1 MTLVLV
7 LLGIVLLL
15 FLIGQ
20 IRLGGRVE
28 YSREGVTAWI
38 RVCGFSK
45 QLFPK
50 PTLTRSQEEKAAEK
64 KRKKEEKARRK
75 KAKKAKKSSQKK
87 EETPQKPQEKT
98 EKKPGGSLEL
108 VRQLLPVMIQALGAL
123 KKRIRIDRLIVHYVA
138 GGTDAAQVAIS
149 YGKLSAGAA
158 AVVALLNNNF
168 KVKRQEVT
176 MDVNFL
182 AESPTIYLDAGLS
195 LTVGQILYLAV
206 RYGIASLKVF
216 LRQRRKQ
223 NSPQEK
229 TGDQKQKGGV

>member
-1 MTLVLV
+1 V
-7 LLGIVLLL
+7 
-15 FLIGQ
+15 
-20 IRLGGRVE
+20 
-28 YSREGVTAWI
+28 A
-38 RVCGFSK
+38 
-45 QLFPK
+45 
-50 PTLTRSQEEKAAEK
+50 
-64 KRKKEEKARRK
+64 
-75 KAKKAKKSSQKK
+75 
-87 EETPQKPQEKT
+87 
-98 EKKPGGSLEL
+98 
-108 VRQLLPVMIQALGAL
+108 IQALGGL

-158 AVVALLNNNF
+158 GIVALLNNNF
-168 KVKRQEVT
+168 KVKRQEIT

-229 TGDQKQKGGV
+229 TGEQKQKGGV

>member
-28 YSREGVTAWI
+28 YSQEGVTAWI
-38 RVCGFSK
+38 RICGISK

-75 KAKKAKKSSQKK
+75 KEAKAKKSSEKK
-87 EETPQKPQEKT
+87 KTTESQEKT

-108 VRQLLPVMIQALGAL
+108 VRGLLPVIIQALGGL

-158 AVVALLNNNF
+158 GIVALLDNNF

-229 TGDQKQKGGV
+229 TGEQKQKGGV

>member
-28 YSREGVTAWI
+28 YSQEGVTAWI
-38 RVCGFSK
+38 RICGISK

-75 KAKKAKKSSQKK
+75 KEAKAKKSSQKK
-87 EETPQKPQEKT
+87 EKTPKTEEKT
-98 EKKPGGSLEL
+98 EKRPGGSLEL
-108 VRQLLPVMIQALGAL
+108 VRGLLPVIIQALGAL

-158 AVVALLNNNF
+158 GIVALLNNNF

-229 TGDQKQKGGV
+229 TGEQKQKGGV

>member
-1 MTLVLV
+1 
-7 LLGIVLLL
+7 
-15 FLIGQ
+15 
-20 IRLGGRVE
+20 VE
-28 YSREGVTAWI
+28 YSQEGVTAWI
-38 RVCGFSK
+38 RICGISK

-75 KAKKAKKSSQKK
+75 KEAKAKKSSQKK
-87 EETPQKPQEKT
+87 EKTPKTEEKT

-108 VRQLLPVMIQALGAL
+108 VRGLLPVVIQALGAL

-158 AVVALLNNNF
+158 GVVALLDNNF
-168 KVKRQEVT
+168 KVKRQEIT

-229 TGDQKQKGGV
+229 TGEQKQKGGV

>member
-28 YSREGVTAWI
+28 YSQEGVTAWV
-38 RVCGFSK
+38 RVCGISK

-64 KRKKEEKARRK
+64 KRKKEEKAQRK
-75 KAKKAKKSSQKK
+75 KEAKAKKSSEKK
-87 EETPQKPQEKT
+87 KTAGPEEKT
-98 EKKPGGSLEL
+98 KKKTGGSLEL
-108 VRQLLPVMIQALGAL
+108 VRELLPVVIQALGGL

-158 AVVALLNNNF
+158 GIVALLDNNF

-229 TGDQKQKGGV
+229 TGEQKQKGGV

>member
-7 LLGIVLLL
+7 LLGILLL
-15 FLIGQ
+15 LILVGQ

-28 YSREGVTAWI
+28 YSQEGVKAWV
-38 RVCGFSK
+38 RVCGISK

-50 PTLTRSQEEKAAEK
+50 PTLTRSQEAKAAEK
-64 KRKKEEKARRK
+64 KRKKEEKAARK
-75 KAKKAKKSSQKK
+75 KEAKAKKKEKAPKPEGEPKKKS
-87 EETPQKPQEKT
+87 
-98 EKKPGGSLEL
+98 GGSLEL
-108 VRQLLPVMIQALGAL
+108 VRQLLPVVIQALGAL
-123 KKRIRIDRLIVHYVA
+123 KRRIRIDRLIVHYVA

-158 AVVALLNNNF
+158 GVVALLDNNF

-223 NSPQEK
+223 KSPQEK
-229 TGDQKQKGGV
+229 TGEQKQKGGV

>member
-15 FLIGQ
+15 ILVGQ

-28 YSREGVTAWI
+28 YSQEGVTAWI
-38 RVCGFSK
+38 RICGISK

-50 PTLTRSQEEKAAEK
+50 LTLTRSQEEKAAEK

-75 KAKKAKKSSQKK
+75 KEAKAKKSSQKK
-87 EETPQKPQEKT
+87 EKTPKTEEKT
-98 EKKPGGSLEL
+98 EKRPGGSLEL
-108 VRQLLPVMIQALGAL
+108 VRGLLPVIIQALGAL

-158 AVVALLNNNF
+158 GIVALLNNNF

-229 TGDQKQKGGV
+229 TGEQKQKGGV

>member
-28 YSREGVTAWI
+28 YSQEGVTAWI
-38 RVCGFSK
+38 RICGISK

-75 KAKKAKKSSQKK
+75 KEAKAKKSSQKK
-87 EETPQKPQEKT
+87 EKTPKTEEKT

-108 VRQLLPVMIQALGAL
+108 VRGLLPVVIQALGAL

-158 AVVALLNNNF
+158 GVVALLDNNF
-168 KVKRQEVT
+168 KVKRQEIT

-229 TGDQKQKGGV
+229 TGEQKQKGGV

>member
-28 YSREGVTAWI
+28 YSQEGVTAWI
-38 RVCGFSK
+38 RICGISK

-75 KAKKAKKSSQKK
+75 KEAKAKKSSQKK
-87 EETPQKPQEKT
+87 EKTPKTEEKT

-108 VRQLLPVMIQALGAL
+108 VRGLLPVVIQALGAL

-158 AVVALLNNNF
+158 GIVALLNNNF

-229 TGDQKQKGGV
+229 TGEQKQKGGV